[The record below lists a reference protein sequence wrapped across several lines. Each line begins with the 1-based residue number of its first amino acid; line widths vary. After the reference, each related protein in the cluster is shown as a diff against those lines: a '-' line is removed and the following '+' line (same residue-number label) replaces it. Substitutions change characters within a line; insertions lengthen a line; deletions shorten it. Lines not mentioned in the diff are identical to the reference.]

1 MIFIKL
7 DHSLLLLFILV
18 CHHSLTILK
27 VFYLLHEDPMA
38 LLVLTNESR
47 NKCEKIQLSNSFES
61 ILNEDVPYSIVFD
74 YTTTEETKNIF
85 KVFAM
90 LLYVFLYIQFG
101 VFEKVQCFY
110 IFFYIH
116 SIWKI

>member
-1 MIFIKL
+1 M
-7 DHSLLLLFILV
+7 S
-18 CHHSLTILK
+18 
-27 VFYLLHEDPMA
+27 YLLHEDPMA
-38 LLVLTNESR
+38 LLVPTNESR

-61 ILNEDVPYSIVFD
+61 ILDEDVPYSIVVENI
-74 YTTTEETKNIF
+74 TAEEIRNIF

-101 VFEKVQCFY
+101 VFEKVQCLY
-110 IFFYIH
+110 MFFYIY